1 DQLKVLDLIKNKML
15 FSCRCSL
22 GSQLIIK
29 EDRELL
35 RTLRKYSFL
44 SGFNNRRKV
53 SFTFKEI
60 NDIRRCW

>member
-1 DQLKVLDLIKNKML
+1 ML
-15 FSCRCSL
+15 FSCRGSL
-22 GSQLIIK
+22 GNQLIIK
-29 EDRELL
+29 GDRELL
-35 RTLRKYSFL
+35 RSLRKYSFL